1 MWGEG
6 MASQATLRCGVVLG
20 LLVLV
25 PQFAWAQSGTRRQ
38 PAPASQPFRYT
49 PEEQEIC
56 LPEVERLCDIMQ
68 QPAVILACLHSHWDD
83 VSEECRTV
91 IERRGDGPK

>member
-1 MWGEG
+1 